1 MMFVRTPI
9 PVSEIPPMLPKKS
22 GFGISECTNLITHH
36 LSKNRYF
43 RTPLMMAEYETNLQD
58 YVGGVVAN
66 KETCHICYEPVRMC
80 TGAGMMLD
88 LILGY

>member
-1 MMFVRTPI
+1 
-9 PVSEIPPMLPKKS
+9 
-22 GFGISECTNLITHH
+22 
-36 LSKNRYF
+36 
-43 RTPLMMAEYETNLQD
+43 MMAEYETNLQD